1 MKLTPERI
9 AALAADSDIKYLTTD
24 SRSVFAPEQT
34 VFAALRTGLADGHR
48 YIRSL
53 IDAGVRTFV
62 VEYIPEDCAGA
73 DVEFLETDSVES
85 ALRAIARARV
95 GQNTSGIVVT
105 GSRGKTKVKELLY
118 RAMLARGRRVR
129 RSPGSWNSAV
139 GVARSLWDARRDIP
153 MTDNDFA
160 IITEAA
166 IDGPGQ
172 AEKIVECIRH
182 SHKIGVITDITSE
195 HDTAFASHADKIRE
209 KAAIVAHC
217 DVIFYNDSDPE
228 LLPELRRAAPAARL
242 VAVSADALPADCPTV
257 YHALAKAVLGLEHM
271 PVLPL
276 ASTRVEISETTN
288 GCTVLRDYFTAD
300 VRSLENTL
308 DTMRRHLTP
317 AQTPVLVLGPLV
329 EGTPEQAE
337 DIARRFG
344 VDRIIRVADA
354 ATFVAE
360 HPAESFANNL
370 IVVFGQSSEDFDSVA
385 ASLRSA
391 AHDTTLEVDLD
402 AIVHNYNY
410 YRSLLP
416 AGTGIIAMVK
426 ASAYGM
432 GAVEI
437 GKTLQSHGAAALAVA
452 VVDEGVALR
461 TGGITMPVIVL
472 NPVTNRYPSLFANR
486 LEPAVFSV
494 EELDRLIHEAGRAGV
509 TDYPVH
515 IKLDTGMHRV
525 GFIAEQIPALIER
538 LSRPDA
544 ARVRVASVF
553 SHLATADCLD
563 MDAYTEG
570 QIADFN
576 RLYSM
581 LADGIASR
589 PARHLL
595 NTAGMMR
602 FADRVDFER
611 ARLGIGLYGIAPF
624 PGPQSRRLATVAA
637 LRTTI
642 ISLKHWPEG
651 TPIGYGCRGHV
662 DRPSVI
668 ATIPIGYADGVNRHF
683 GRGNASFK
691 VRGVE
696 CPTVGNICM
705 DLCMIDVT
713 DVPSVSVGDSVEIFG
728 PDMPVECLAEILD
741 TIPYEILTSVSPRV
755 SRTYFRH

>member
-1 MKLTPERI
+1 MKLTPER
-9 AALAADSDIKYLTTD
+9 LAAFVADPEIKYLTTD
-24 SRSVFAPEQT
+24 SRSVFDPART
-34 VFAALRTGLADGHR
+34 AFAALRTDLADGHR

-53 IDAGVRTFV
+53 IDSGVRTLL
-62 VEYIPEDCAGA
+62 VEYIPDDCGGKDA
-73 DVEFLETDSVES
+73 EFIVVDSVEQ
-85 ALRAIARARV
+85 ALRDIARARV
-95 GQNTSGIVVT
+95 GNNTSGIVVT

-118 RAMLARGRRVR
+118 RALLAAGKRVR

-139 GVARSLWDARRDIP
+139 GVALSLWDARRDIT
-153 MTDNDFA
+153 MDDNDFT
-160 IITEAA
+160 IVTEAA

-172 AEKIVECIRH
+172 AAKIVGCIRD
-182 SHKIGVITDITSE
+182 SHKIGVITDITDE
-195 HDTAFASHADKIRE
+195 HDGAFASHADKIRE

-228 LLPELRRAAPAARL
+228 LFPALRRAAPAARL
-242 VAVSADALPADCPTV
+242 VPVSPRSLPDDCPTV
-257 YHALAKAVLGLEHM
+257 YHALAKSVLSLDSM
-271 PVLPL
+271 PEIPL
-276 ASTRVEISETTN
+276 TSTRVEITETTN

-317 AQTPVLVLGPLV
+317 VQDPVLVLGPLV
-329 EGTPEQAE
+329 EGDVELAE
-337 DIARRFG
+337 EVAGRFG
-344 VDRIIRVADA
+344 VQRVIRVADA

-360 HPAESFANNL
+360 HPVESFSNNL
-370 IVVFGQSSEDFDSVA
+370 IVVFGEGSGDFDSVA

-410 YRSLLP
+410 YRSLVP

-426 ASAYGM
+426 ASAYGL

-461 TGGITMPVIVL
+461 KAGITMPVIVL

-494 EELDRLIHEAGRAGV
+494 EELNRLVTEAARAGV

-525 GFIAEQIPALIER
+525 GFIADQIPALIER
-538 LSRPDA
+538 LLRPDA
-544 ARVRVASVF
+544 AHVRVASVF

-563 MDAYTEG
+563 MDEYTLG
-570 QIADFN
+570 QVAEFN

-581 LADGIASR
+581 LSEGIGSR

-602 FADRVDFER
+602 FAEDVRFER
-611 ARLGIGLYGIAPF
+611 ARLGIGLYGISPF
-624 PGPQSRRLATVAA
+624 DGPQSARLRTVAA

-642 ISLKHWPEG
+642 ISLKHWPAG
-651 TPIGYGCRGHV
+651 TPIGYGCRGRV
-662 DRPSVI
+662 ERTSVI
-668 ATIPIGYADGVNRHF
+668 ATIPIGYADGINRHL
-683 GRGNASFK
+683 GRGNALFR
-691 VRGVE
+691 VRGVD

-713 DVPSVSVGDSVEIFG
+713 DVPGVCVGDSVEIFG
-728 PDMPVECLAEILD
+728 PEIPVERLAVALD

-755 SRTYFRH
+755 KRTYFRH